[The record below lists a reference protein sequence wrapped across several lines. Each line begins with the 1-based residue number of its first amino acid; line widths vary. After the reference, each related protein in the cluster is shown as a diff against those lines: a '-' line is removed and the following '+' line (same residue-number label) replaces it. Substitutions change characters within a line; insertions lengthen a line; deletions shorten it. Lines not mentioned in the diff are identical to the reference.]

1 MWGRRFSTLALIFM
15 HFIVAFIVVVVVV
28 AAFFFIILVSVFVSI
43 ALLSFKRF
51 LIAALVETHVVPSR
65 RIVRTRTVGRATSPS
80 FRRASSFRI
89 WFAKGGPV
97 LRSVDGLDSG
107 ALGEVTSYSAGT
119 CAAKGG
125 GILTF
130 RGRAGGGNVLAGRR
144 LPTLR
149 RDGRLDCCLI
159 PACASFCIE
168 ELEAAQ
174 WPYPFFE
181 RDVSP
186 FTGTS
191 CVIGYRVAVW
201 SGKVESLGAARRG

>member
-1 MWGRRFSTLALIFM
+1 M
-15 HFIVAFIVVVVVV
+15 
-28 AAFFFIILVSVFVSI
+28 
-43 ALLSFKRF
+43 
-51 LIAALVETHVVPSR
+51 
-65 RIVRTRTVGRATSPS
+65 
-80 FRRASSFRI
+80 
-89 WFAKGGPV
+89 
-97 LRSVDGLDSG
+97 LRSVEGLDSG
-107 ALGEVTSYSAGT
+107 ALREVTSYSAGT

-125 GILTF
+125 EILNF